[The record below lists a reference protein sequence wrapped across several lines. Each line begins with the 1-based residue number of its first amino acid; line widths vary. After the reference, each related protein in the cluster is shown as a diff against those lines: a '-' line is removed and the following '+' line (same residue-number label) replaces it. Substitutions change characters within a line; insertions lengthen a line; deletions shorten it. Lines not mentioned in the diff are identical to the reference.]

1 MSDLVTRPDVFVGGR
16 WLPSLDGTD
25 TGRGRPVH
33 RRRVRLRG
41 ARRRRP
47 TSTPPSRPRGT
58 ASTTACGPT
67 GQPPSAPPCC
77 AAAADHLEQLGA
89 DAVDLLTRE
98 LGCPRWFSER
108 AHVPNPIRHLRYYA
122 DLIEREPAEE
132 IRARRRQPQPGDP
145 RAGRRGRR
153 DHPVERPAQLARHQD
168 RPGAGRRLLGGPE
181 AAAGDAAHRLPAR
194 RRVRGGRPARGR
206 AERRCP
212 AAATSAR
219 TWSGIRRWTRS
230 PSPAAPRPA
239 GRSWPTAPPR
249 IARVT
254 LELGGKSAAIVLD
267 DADIAHVVAA
277 VIPMAFTVNGQLCM
291 AQSRILVPRRRQAE
305 FADALT
311 AAFAALPVGDPFAP
325 ETQIGPLV
333 SERQRERVEGYLAL
347 AGEEGARVLGGGRPR
362 GLEHGYYVN
371 PALLADVDN
380 RMRVAQEEIFGP
392 VMAMIPYDA
401 EDEAVR
407 DRQRLDLRPVRLGM
421 DGRPRPRRSRSRG
434 GSAPAW
440 SASTAHRRP
449 GAPRSAVTSSPASA
463 ARWDPRACGLPG
475 AQVGSA
481 RPGVSAPLPVPTSL
495 SRTRPGRDHHDV
507 VR

>member
-1 MSDLVTRPDVFVGGR
+1 MSDLVTRPDVFIGGR
-16 WLPSLDGTD
+16 WVPSLGGTEQAAVD
-25 TGRGRPVH
+25 PSTGAAFGSAV
-33 RRRVRLRG
+33 L
-41 ARRRRP
+41 
-47 TSTPPSRPRGT
+47 
-58 ASTTACGPT
+58 ASTADIDAAVAVARKSFDDGGWADRP
-67 GQPPSAPPCC
+67 AAERAAVLR
-77 AAAADHLEQLGA
+77 AAAAHLEQLGA

-122 DLIEREPAEE
+122 DLIEREPGEE
-132 IRARRRQPQPGDP
+132 IRADAANRSLVVREPVGVVGAITPWNGP
-145 RAGRRGRR
+145 LSSPAIKIGPALAAGCSVVLK
-153 DHPVERPAQLARHQD
+153 PPPETPLTAYLLAD
-168 RPGAGRRLLGGPE
+168 AF
-181 AAAGDAAHRLPAR
+181 AAAGLPEG
-194 RRVRGGRPARGR
+194 VLSVLPGGRDLGAHLVRHPQVDKIAFTGST
-206 AERRCP
+206 A
-212 AAATSAR
+212 
-219 TWSGIRRWTRS
+219 
-230 PSPAAPRPA
+230 A
-239 GRSWPTAPPR
+239 GRQIMADCAPR
-249 IARVT
+249 IARLT

-267 DADIAHVVAA
+267 DADIEHVVAA

-392 VMAMIPYDA
+392 VMAMIAYDS

-407 DRQRLDLRPVRLGM
+407 IANDSIYGLSGSVWTADRDRGLAIARRVRTGM
-421 DGRPRPRRSRSRG
+421 VSVN
-434 GSAPAW
+434 
-440 SASTAHRRP
+440 
-449 GAPRSAVTSSPASA
+449 GAPQAWGTPFGGYKQSGVGREMGPEGLRAYQELKSIALGPA
-463 ARWDPRACGLPG
+463 
-475 AQVGSA
+475 
-481 RPGVSAPLPVPTSL
+481 
-495 SRTRPGRDHHDV
+495 
-507 VR
+507 

>member
-1 MSDLVTRPDVFVGGR
+1 MSDLVTRPHVFIGGR
-16 WLPSLDGTD
+16 WAPSLGGAEQAAIDPS
-25 TGRGRPVH
+25 TGAAFGSAVLASTADIDVAIAAARESFDSGVWAGRPAVE
-33 RRRVRLRG
+33 RAAVLR
-41 ARRRRP
+41 
-47 TSTPPSRPRGT
+47 
-58 ASTTACGPT
+58 
-67 GQPPSAPPCC
+67 
-77 AAAADHLEQLGA
+77 AAAGHLEQLGA

-122 DLIEREPAEE
+122 DLIEREPSEE
-132 IRARRRQPQPGDP
+132 IRADAANRSLVVREP
-145 RAGRRGRR
+145 AGVVGAIT
-153 DHPVERPAQLARHQD
+153 PWNGPLSSPAIKIGPALA
-168 RPGAGRRLLGGPE
+168 AGCSVVLKPPPETPLTAYLLADAF
-181 AAAGDAAHRLPAR
+181 AAAGLPEG
-194 RRVRGGRPARGR
+194 VLSVLPGGRDVGAHLVRHPQVDKIAFTGST
-206 AERRCP
+206 A
-212 AAATSAR
+212 
-219 TWSGIRRWTRS
+219 
-230 PSPAAPRPA
+230 A
-239 GRSWPTAPPR
+239 GRQIMADCAPR

-267 DADIAHVVAA
+267 DADIAHVVAT
-277 VIPMAFTVNGQLCM
+277 VIPMTFTVNGQLCM

-392 VMAMIPYDA
+392 VMALIPYDS

-407 DRQRLDLRPVRLGM
+407 IANDSIYGLSG
-421 DGRPRPRRSRSRG
+421 
-434 GSAPAW
+434 
-440 SASTAHRRP
+440 
-449 GAPRSAVTSSPASA
+449 AVTSASEERAMAVARRVRTGTLMVNGGFWNAPDVPFGGYRQSGVGRENGVEGFEEYLETKAIALPA
-463 ARWDPRACGLPG
+463 
-475 AQVGSA
+475 
-481 RPGVSAPLPVPTSL
+481 T
-495 SRTRPGRDHHDV
+495 
-507 VR
+507 

>member
-16 WLPSLDGTD
+16 WVPSRGGTQQPAVD
-25 TGRGRPVH
+25 PSTGAAFGSAVLASTDDIDAGVAAARDSFDADVWSGRPAAERAAV
-33 RRRVRLRG
+33 LRG
-41 ARRRRP
+41 A
-47 TSTPPSRPRGT
+47 
-58 ASTTACGPT
+58 
-67 GQPPSAPPCC
+67 
-77 AAAADHLEQLGA
+77 AAYLEQLGA

-122 DLIEREPAEE
+122 DLIEREPLEE
-132 IRARRRQPQPGDP
+132 VRDDGTNRSLVIRE
-145 RAGRRGRR
+145 
-153 DHPVERPAQLARHQD
+153 PVGVVGAITPWNGPLSSPAIKIGPALAMGCSVVLK
-168 RPGAGRRLLGGPE
+168 PPPETPLTAYLLADAF
-181 AAAGDAAHRLPAR
+181 AAAGLPEG
-194 RRVRGGRPARGR
+194 VLSVLPGGRDIGAYLVRHPQVDKIAFTGST
-206 AERRCP
+206 A
-212 AAATSAR
+212 
-219 TWSGIRRWTRS
+219 
-230 PSPAAPRPA
+230 A
-239 GRSWPTAPPR
+239 GRQIMADCAAR

-362 GLEHGYYVN
+362 GLDHGYYVN

-392 VMAMIPYDA
+392 VMAMIGYDA
-401 EDEAVR
+401 EDEAVAIANDSIYGLSGSVWTADR
-407 DRQRLDLRPVRLGM
+407 DHGLAVARRVRTGM
-421 DGRPRPRRSRSRG
+421 VSVN
-434 GSAPAW
+434 
-440 SASTAHRRP
+440 
-449 GAPRSAVTSSPASA
+449 GAPQAWGTPFGGYKQSGVGREMGPEGLRSFQELKSVALG
-463 ARWDPRACGLPG
+463 PR
-475 AQVGSA
+475 
-481 RPGVSAPLPVPTSL
+481 
-495 SRTRPGRDHHDV
+495 D
-507 VR
+507 